1 MENIDEKRREERTN
15 AELSSVEFCVNTFAL
30 AYQFKILE
38 TSPSGMS
45 ILIKEDSAILN
56 HLKEGMML
64 EMKYYPENEA
74 EAPKILK
81 TRIMHITKSDSNRL
95 KGHYQVG
102 IQLLENFKE

>member
-1 MENIDEKRREERTN
+1 MENNDEKRKEERID
-15 AELSSVEFCVNTFAL
+15 AEISSVEFCVNTFAL

-45 ILIKEDSAILN
+45 ILIKEGSAILD
-56 HLKEGMML
+56 HLKEGMTL

-81 TRIMHITKSDSNRL
+81 TKIMHITKSDSDRL
-95 KGHYQVG
+95 RGHYQVG
-102 IQLLENFKE
+102 IQLLENF

>member
-1 MENIDEKRREERTN
+1 MENNDEKRKEERTT

-45 ILIKEDSAILN
+45 ILIKEGSAILE
-56 HLKEGMML
+56 HLEEGMEL
-64 EMKYYPENEA
+64 DMKYYPENEA

-81 TRIMHITKSDSNRL
+81 TKIMHITRSDSDRL
-95 KGHYQVG
+95 RGHFQVG
-102 IQLLENFKE
+102 IQLLEDF

>member
-1 MENIDEKRREERTN
+1 MEDNTEKRKEERTI
-15 AELSSVEFCVNTFAL
+15 AEISSVEFCVNTFAM

-45 ILIKEDSAILN
+45 ILIKEGSAILG
-56 HLKEGMML
+56 HLEEGMTL

-81 TRIMHITKSDSNRL
+81 TKIIHITKSDSDRL
-95 KGHYQVG
+95 RGHYQVG
-102 IQLLENFKE
+102 IQLLEDF

>member
-1 MENIDEKRREERTN
+1 MENNTERREEERTI
-15 AELSSVEFCVNTFAL
+15 AEISSVEFCVNTFAL

-45 ILIKEDSAILN
+45 ILIKEGSAILD
-56 HLKEGMML
+56 HLEEGMEL

-81 TRIMHITKSDSNRL
+81 TKIIHITKSDSDRL

-102 IQLLENFKE
+102 IRLLEDF

>member
-1 MENIDEKRREERTN
+1 MENNNEKRKEDRTN

-38 TSPSGMS
+38 TSTSGMS
-45 ILIKEDSAILN
+45 ILIKDGSAILE
-56 HLKEGMML
+56 HLEENMEL

-81 TRIMHITKSDSNRL
+81 TRIMHITKSDSDRL
-95 KGHYQVG
+95 RGHYQVG
-102 IQLLENFKE
+102 IQLLEDF